1 MSKIIKLDKL
11 VKKITLLKKNKKT
24 VVLCHG
30 VFDLLHIGHIKHL
43 QKAKR
48 LGDILVVTIT
58 PDEYVKKGPNRPAFN
73 SDLRMQGI
81 ASLKCVDFVSLNR
94 WPSAEKTIKVLKPNI
109 YCKGEDYIDTKK
121 DLTNKIAE
129 EIKAVKSVKGKIR
142 YTTEPTYSSSNLLN
156 KFFDIHTNEQ
166 NRTTNKI
173 KKLFSIK
180 DIINHINSFSKFR
193 TLVIG
198 ESIIDEYN
206 FCSPLG
212 KSGKDPIIMLHDLYQ
227 EQYLGGTLAI
237 ARHVSEFC
245 EKVSLVTSIG
255 EKGEYKKFISK
266 NLPKNVKPYFVKKSN
281 SPTIVKKK
289 YIDSINKNKVFG
301 TYKINDDMLSKKDE
315 KKFSS
320 LINKLIKKHDLVILS
335 DYGHG
340 FISERMAKK
349 ICTLSKFIATNVQLN
364 AANIGHHTINKY
376 KNLDCL
382 IINETELR
390 HELRNKTENIE
401 NLTKKLCKKFKI
413 KRTIV
418 TRGSKG
424 AIIYEEKKNKFY
436 DSAAFAEKSLDKIGA
451 GDAMMSI
458 MALSL
463 KQEKNSM
470 LSLFLGSIAGAQSV
484 EIMGNSDFVRK
495 NKFLKTLEHLLK

>member
-94 WPSAEKTIKVLKPNI
+94 WSSAEKTIKVLKPNI

-173 KKLFSIK
+173 KKTVF
-180 DIINHINSFSKFR
+180 HQR
-193 TLVIG
+193 
-198 ESIIDEYN
+198 YN
-206 FCSPLG
+206 
-212 KSGKDPIIMLHDLYQ
+212 KSY
-227 EQYLGGTLAI
+227 
-237 ARHVSEFC
+237 
-245 EKVSLVTSIG
+245 
-255 EKGEYKKFISK
+255 
-266 NLPKNVKPYFVKKSN
+266 
-281 SPTIVKKK
+281 
-289 YIDSINKNKVFG
+289 
-301 TYKINDDMLSKKDE
+301 
-315 KKFSS
+315 
-320 LINKLIKKHDLVILS
+320 
-335 DYGHG
+335 
-340 FISERMAKK
+340 
-349 ICTLSKFIATNVQLN
+349 
-364 AANIGHHTINKY
+364 
-376 KNLDCL
+376 
-382 IINETELR
+382 
-390 HELRNKTENIE
+390 
-401 NLTKKLCKKFKI
+401 
-413 KRTIV
+413 
-418 TRGSKG
+418 
-424 AIIYEEKKNKFY
+424 
-436 DSAAFAEKSLDKIGA
+436 
-451 GDAMMSI
+451 
-458 MALSL
+458 
-463 KQEKNSM
+463 
-470 LSLFLGSIAGAQSV
+470 
-484 EIMGNSDFVRK
+484 
-495 NKFLKTLEHLLK
+495 